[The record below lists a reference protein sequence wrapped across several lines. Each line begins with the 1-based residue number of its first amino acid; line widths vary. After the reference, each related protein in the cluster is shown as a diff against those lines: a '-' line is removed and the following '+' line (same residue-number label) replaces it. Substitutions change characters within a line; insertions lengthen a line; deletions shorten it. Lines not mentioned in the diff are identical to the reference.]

1 MEESGH
7 SRYAGN
13 YRKAEAPEIMARKRS
28 ILLITTGG
36 TFGMLPDARGFLRGV
51 VKAVPEVTRL
61 ARISAVA
68 PFALDSSSMVP
79 AHWTVLARLI
89 AERMEEFDGFVVTHG
104 TDTMAYTAA
113 ALSFLLENLRK
124 PVILTG
130 AQRPLLGIRT
140 DARANLVDAVEVATQ
155 DLPEVA
161 IGFGGLVL
169 RGNRSRKWS
178 LSDMRA
184 FQSPNYPPLG
194 EVGARLVLHHDRI
207 RKPAGRFRLR
217 PELDP
222 CVLHLRRAP
231 GLVGSSLTGLD
242 LDSVHGVVLE
252 AFGAGNVPLLD
263 GREVF
268 PLGAF
273 AERGI
278 PVVVVA
284 GAEHGSVDFSLYD
297 GGRRAARD
305 GAIPARDMTA
315 EAAVVKLMAALAR
328 ARGRGDVR
336 KLFERDWAGEV
347 SLA

>member
-1 MEESGH
+1 V
-7 SRYAGN
+7 
-13 YRKAEAPEIMARKRS
+13 ARKRS

-51 VKAVPEVTRL
+51 VKAVPEITRL
-61 ARISAVA
+61 ADISAVG

-79 AHWTVLARLI
+79 AHWATLARLI
-89 AERMEEFDGFVVTHG
+89 SARMDEFDGFVVTHG
-104 TDTMAYTAA
+104 TDTMAYTAS
-113 ALSFLLENLRK
+113 ALSFLLENLKK

-161 IGFGGLVL
+161 IGFGGVVL

-194 EVGARLVLHHDRI
+194 EVGTRLVLHEGRI
-207 RKPAGRFRLR
+207 RRPSGRFRLR

-222 CVLHLRRAP
+222 RVLHLRLAP

-252 AFGAGNVPLLD
+252 AFGAGNVPLVD

-268 PLGAF
+268 PLGAL
-273 AERGI
+273 EKRGI

-284 GAEHGSVDFSLYD
+284 GAEHGSVDLALYD
-297 GGRRAARD
+297 GGRQAARE

-315 EAAVVKLMAALAR
+315 EAAVVKLMAALGR
-328 ARGRGDVR
+328 ARKPADVR
-336 KLFERDWAGEV
+336 KAFEADWAGEV
-347 SLA
+347 TVG